1 MSDLNEEFRDRGIKK
16 WAGFYLSE
24 HTAVQESL
32 TANRKKVNHQKPQ
45 MGMDEITS
53 IINEA
58 ILKSKQVA
66 IQVEEVDANGHYNDD
81 VVGLVSGGD
90 EMGIY
95 VKYTKVN
102 FDEIRNVQFVS
113 FKKWNQLD

>member
-32 TANRKKVNHQKPQ
+32 IANRKKVNHQKPQ
-45 MGMDEITS
+45 MGMDEIIS

-58 ILKSKQVA
+58 VLKSKQVA
-66 IQVEEVDANGHYNDD
+66 IQVEEVDANSHYNDD
-81 VVGLVSGGD
+81 VVGPVSGGD

-95 VKYTKVN
+95 VGHTKIN
-102 FDEIRNVQFVS
+102 FDEIRNIQFVN